1 MPSPSYRKIIDHLQL
16 TPHPEGGFFKRTY
29 ASPLRLTV
37 QGKSRHC
44 STAIYYL
51 LSRGEQS
58 HFHRLKSDELWHF
71 YSGESLTLVEITL
84 SGLLKKT
91 RIGPNPVDDELPQY
105 RVPAG
110 HWLSAYPNGEYSL
123 VGCTM
128 APGFD
133 CEDFELGRKE
143 ALLREY
149 PDHRLEIERLC
160 LE

>member
-1 MPSPSYRKIIDHLQL
+1 MPILSWREIVDHLQL

-29 ASPLRLTV
+29 ASSLQLLIR
-37 QGKSRHC
+37 GKSHHY

-51 LSRGEQS
+51 LPRGEQS

-91 RIGPNPVDDELPQY
+91 RIGPALADGEFPQHV
-105 RVPAG
+105 VPAN

-123 VGCTM
+123 VGCTL
-128 APGFD
+128 APGFE

-143 ALLREY
+143 TLLREY
-149 PDHRLEIERLC
+149 PRHRVEIERLC